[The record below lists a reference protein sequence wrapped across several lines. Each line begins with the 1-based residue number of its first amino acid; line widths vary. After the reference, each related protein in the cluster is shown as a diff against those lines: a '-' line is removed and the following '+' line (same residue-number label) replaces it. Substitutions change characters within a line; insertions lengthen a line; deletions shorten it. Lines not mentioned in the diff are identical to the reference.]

1 MLTLFLMTEKGY
13 RFLVETTARYG
24 SLFDLVVVGSDS
36 SLQKDHADEIMA
48 FCAGHKL
55 RCVKRADFG
64 RVETPYALA
73 VSWRWLIEHPPQR
86 LIVFHDSLLPRYR
99 GFSPLVNALI
109 NGESEVGVSAIFGA
123 SDFDTG
129 PIIAQSRTA
138 VRYPLRIADAIHA
151 INRNY
156 LACAETVLQALLEGQ
171 PLTGTPQDESQATYS
186 VWRDEQ
192 DYRID
197 WSRSAREIRR
207 FIDAVGY
214 PYRGASTT
222 FDGKLVRILGA
233 EEAPDVVVENR
244 HCGKA
249 LFVADGKPV
258 VICGEGMLKVT
269 DAQIEEGGQ
278 LRPFFPQSRFRIRF
292 TDGPHQPVPD

>member
-13 RFLVETTARYG
+13 RFLVETTAKYG

-36 SLQKDHADEIMA
+36 SLRKDHADEIIA
-48 FCAGHKL
+48 FCAGHQL
-55 RCVKRADFG
+55 RWVRRADFG
-64 RVETPYALA
+64 KVETPYALA
-73 VSWRWLIEHPPQR
+73 VSWRWLIEHPAQR

-138 VRYPLRIADAIHA
+138 VRYPLRIADAIQA
-151 INRNY
+151 INANY
-156 LACAETVLQALLEGQ
+156 LACAETVLQALLDGA
-171 PLTGTPQDESQATYS
+171 PLEATPQDERQATYS

-197 WSRSAREIRR
+197 WSKSSTEIRR

-214 PYRGASTT
+214 PYRGAATM
-222 FDGKLVRILGA
+222 FDGKLIRILAA

-244 HCGKA
+244 DCGKA
-249 LFVADGKPV
+249 LFVVDGKPV
-258 VICGEGMLKVT
+258 IICGEGMLKVT
-269 DAQIEEGGQ
+269 EAQIEEGGQ
-278 LRPFFPQSRFRIRF
+278 LLPFFPQTRFRIRF
-292 TDGPHQPVPD
+292 TGGSRETGS

>member
-1 MLTLFLMTEKGY
+1 M
-13 RFLVETTARYG
+13 
-24 SLFDLVVVGSDS
+24 
-36 SLQKDHADEIMA
+36 
-48 FCAGHKL
+48 
-55 RCVKRADFG
+55 
-64 RVETPYALA
+64 
-73 VSWRWLIEHPPQR
+73 
-86 LIVFHDSLLPRYR
+86 FHDSLLPRYR

-123 SDFDTG
+123 SDFDSG

-138 VRYPLRIADAIHA
+138 IRYPIRIADAIQA
-151 INRNY
+151 VNKNY
-156 LACAETVLQALLEGQ
+156 AACAETVLQALLDGAR
-171 PLTGTPQDESQATYS
+171 LTATPQDESRATYS

-197 WSRSAREIRR
+197 WSKPARDIRR

-214 PYRGASTT
+214 PYKGASTT

-249 LFVADGKPV
+249 LFAVDGKPV
-258 VICGEGMLKVT
+258 VVCGEGMLKVT
-269 DAQIEEGGQ
+269 EAHIEEAG
-278 LRPFFPQSRFRIRF
+278 RIVPFFPQSSFRIRF
-292 TDGPHQPVPD
+292 TGGSRNTVPD